1 MAAILALW
9 ICPLKM
15 SDAVSSSFYL
25 FNSSDLVF
33 LDLVLG
39 DTDDTTTYRDTKS
52 IAILLSILHAA
63 NLLCTT
69 FRNSLS
75 LL

>member
-1 MAAILALW
+1 
-9 ICPLKM
+9 
-15 SDAVSSSFYL
+15 
-25 FNSSDLVF
+25 VF
-33 LDLVLG
+33 LDLVLS

-63 NLLCTT
+63 NLLCTP
-69 FRNSLS
+69 FRNIVI